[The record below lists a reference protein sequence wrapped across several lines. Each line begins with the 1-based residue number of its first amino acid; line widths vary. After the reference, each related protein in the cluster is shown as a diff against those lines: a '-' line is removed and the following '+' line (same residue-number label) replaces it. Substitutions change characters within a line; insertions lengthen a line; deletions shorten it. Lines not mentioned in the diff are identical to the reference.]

1 MNLLGLVVALQMLFP
16 AFGNTNGN
24 YSTLALTNVSSVD
37 AEFTVRL
44 KAPNGQ
50 ETNLVALADRIRKTK
65 NGFDRVAFARIGSSG
80 GRLGISGMPLYRRDN
95 TR

>member
-1 MNLLGLVVALQMLFP
+1 
-16 AFGNTNGN
+16 
-24 YSTLALTNVSSVD
+24 VSSVD

-50 ETNLVALADRIRKTK
+50 ETNLVRLPIESGRQRTVSIESP
-65 NGFDRVAFARIGSSG
+65 VAVLGTIGTTDG
-80 GRLGISGMPLYRRDN
+80 YLWDAVVP